1 MVRITLEVSEELSE
15 KLGKMGDRL
24 PEFLS
29 QSLEQIA
36 LPSSVY
42 RYVLNFLASNPTPQ
56 QIRDFRPTPEMLERL
71 RILISKSK
79 TGDLTTHELGELDEY
94 ERIEHLIA
102 MLKSC
107 NLSWQKLQVANVP
120 IINTEQVQKNQA
132 AIALLDSWLSDEEDA
147 NEQKLTWNF
156 LKTALD
162 EDRLSNRPLFS

>member
-1 MVRITLEVSEELSE
+1 MVRITLEVPEELSE

-29 QSLEQIA
+29 QSLEQVA

-102 MLKSC
+102 MLKSG
-107 NLSWQKLQVANVP
+107 NLSWQKLQVVP
-120 IINTEQVQKNQA
+120 IIDVEQVQKNQA

>member
-1 MVRITLEVSEELSE
+1 MVRITLEVPEELSE

-29 QSLEQIA
+29 QSLEQVV

-71 RILISKSK
+71 RILISKSR

-94 ERIEHLIA
+94 ERIEHLIV
-102 MLKSC
+102 MLKSG
-107 NLSWQKLQVANVP
+107 NLR
-120 IINTEQVQKNQA
+120 
-132 AIALLDSWLSDEEDA
+132 
-147 NEQKLTWNF
+147 F
-156 LKTALD
+156 L
-162 EDRLSNRPLFS
+162 NR